1 MTTAILLPAGLLA
14 ANSARREFGESGP
27 RGTRCIADVQRRLQK
42 CRLICR
48 CMRRR
53 GADGAAAGAV
63 PFLPSKIE
71 DNFDN
76 RPRLMRVSDLSSDR
90 FKSDASDRAAH
101 LNLPM
106 NIEPKIKLEVLTPRQ
121 LTSVLVVI
129 NLAVI
134 IGLSPLVALRHPVTL
149 CRYLT
154 FRFLFFAFH
163 PTCCTAAVIL
173 SLGLYSGATTYTRVY
188 SPLFTLDAQNQRQ
201 LDCRNDSSVTGVPDS
216 SAYTGAFDS
225 IYGSM
230 EFYSMTSCMRNH
242 SLSVPYQL
250 NSSLQLYFSI
260 HATFHRNAS
269 VDLPATSAVVP
280 VRVCRMQV

>member
-1 MTTAILLPAGLLA
+1 
-14 ANSARREFGESGP
+14 
-27 RGTRCIADVQRRLQK
+27 
-42 CRLICR
+42 
-48 CMRRR
+48 
-53 GADGAAAGAV
+53 
-63 PFLPSKIE
+63 
-71 DNFDN
+71 
-76 RPRLMRVSDLSSDR
+76 
-90 FKSDASDRAAH
+90 
-101 LNLPM
+101 M

-134 IGLSPLVALRHPVTL
+134 IGLSLLVALRAGTP
-149 CRYLT
+149 
-154 FRFLFFAFH
+154 FLSVSH
-163 PTCCTAAVIL
+163 VPIPCLHSIPPYRTAAVIL
-173 SLGLYSGATTYTRVY
+173 SLGLYSGATSYTREY

-225 IYGSM
+225 IYGST

-269 VDLPATSAVVP
+269 ADLPATSAVVP
-280 VRVCRMQV
+280 VRVCRMQVSNDHRK